1 MALPQRPSHQA
12 SVPTTAKIEQFIG
25 QGGSV
30 AKTDAKPT
38 RKKPV
43 HLLDFHDPDL
53 LAQLDEACR
62 KPIKRSRN
70 QWILEAVVEKL
81 ERERR

>member
-1 MALPQRPSHQA
+1 MALPQRPSTPAAA
-12 SVPTTAKIEQFIG
+12 SSSAKIEQFIG
-25 QGGSV
+25 QGGTPPK
-30 AKTDAKPT
+30 AATKAA

-53 LAQLDEACR
+53 LARLDEACR

-81 ERERR
+81 ERDGR